1 MSKIPVK
8 DVTPPSKKSDKASD
22 TVNMYQKREKI
33 YVREVEGFFQKL
45 RTWSLWALMLGYFG
59 TAWINI
65 GDRQA
70 VLFDLPARQ
79 FHIFNVTFWPQD
91 FMLLS
96 WALIICAFGLFTITN
111 FAGRIWCGYTC
122 PQSAWS
128 FIFMWIE
135 ERAEGTRNQRMKLD
149 KAPMSAEKLRKKGIK
164 HIAWLIV
171 AFWTGVTFVGYF
183 TPIRELVVDIFAFG
197 DVGAWAVFWIGF
209 FTVAT
214 YLNAGWMR
222 EQVCI
227 YMCPYARF
235 QSVMYDNDTLAVSY
249 DFNRGEPRGK
259 RSKKA
264 KAEGDTQQLG
274 DCVDCS
280 MCVQVCPTGIDIRDG
295 LQYQCIGCALC
306 IDACDDIME
315 KLDKPKGLIRY
326 TTENELEGK
335 KTHILRPRLFG
346 YAGAMILMMG
356 GLGYAI
362 LDRTPFE
369 LDIERDRGR
378 LYQVTVND
386 TIQNAYTLKMM
397 NMSQESH
404 TYVLS
409 VDGLDGIKLLG
420 DTEYELSVNE
430 LKETTINLEIDPD
443 EVKTSASKT
452 DIEFVIVNKETGEE
466 VTREESRFIA
476 PRAI

>member
-1 MSKIPVK
+1 MSEIPVK
-8 DVTPPSKKSDKASD
+8 DVTPKPEKSSE

-33 YVREVEGFFQKL
+33 YVREVEGLFQKI

-59 TAWINI
+59 TAWLDW

-135 ERAEGTRNQRMKLD
+135 ERAEGSRNARIKLD
-149 KAPMSAEKLRKKGIK
+149 KEPLSATKVRKKTIK
-164 HIAWLIV
+164 HIGWLIV

-183 TPIRELVVDIFAFG
+183 TPIRELVPDIFTFG
-197 DVGAWAVFWIGF
+197 DIGSWGLFWIGF

-214 YLNAGWMR
+214 YVNAGWMR

-235 QSVMYDNDTLAVSY
+235 QSVMYDTDTLAVSY

-259 RSKKA
+259 RSRKA
-264 KAEGDTQQLG
+264 KAEGDTNQLG

-280 MCVQVCPTGIDIRDG
+280 LCVQVCPTGIDIRDG

-306 IDACDDIME
+306 IDACDSIME

-346 YAGAMILMMG
+346 YAAALIIMIG
-356 GLGYAI
+356 GLGYSI
-362 LDRTPFE
+362 VSRTPFE

-378 LYQVTVND
+378 LYQLTVND
-386 TIQNAYTLKMM
+386 TIQNAYTLKLM
-397 NMSQESH
+397 NMSQEAH
-404 TYVLS
+404 TYILS
-409 VDGLDGIKLLG
+409 VEGLDGLRLLG
-420 DTEYELSVNE
+420 NTEYSLDVNQ
-430 LKETTINLEIDPD
+430 LHETTINLEIDP
-443 EVKTSASKT
+443 EETRMSASKAN
-452 DIEFVIVNKETGEE
+452 IEFVITNKETGEE

-476 PRAI
+476 PRA

>member
-1 MSKIPVK
+1 MSEIPVK
-8 DVTPPSKKSDKASD
+8 DVTPKPEKSSE

-33 YVREVEGFFQKL
+33 YVREVEGLFQKI

-59 TAWINI
+59 TAWLDW

-111 FAGRIWCGYTC
+111 FAGRVWCGYTC

-135 ERAEGTRNQRMKLD
+135 ERAEGSRNARIKLD
-149 KAPMSAEKLRKKGIK
+149 KEPLSATKVRKKAIK
-164 HIAWLIV
+164 HIGWLIV

-183 TPIRELVVDIFAFG
+183 TPIRELVPDLFTFG
-197 DVGAWAVFWIGF
+197 DIGSWGLFWIGF

-214 YLNAGWMR
+214 YVNAGWMR

-235 QSVMYDNDTLAVSY
+235 QSVMYDTDTLAVSY

-259 RSKKA
+259 RSRKA
-264 KAEGDTQQLG
+264 KAEGDTNQLG

-280 MCVQVCPTGIDIRDG
+280 LCVQVCPTGIDIRDG

-306 IDACDDIME
+306 IDACDSIME

-346 YAGAMILMMG
+346 YAAALIIMIG
-356 GLGYAI
+356 GLGYSI
-362 LDRTPFE
+362 VSRTPFE

-378 LYQVTVND
+378 LYQLTVND
-386 TIQNAYTLKMM
+386 TIQNAYTLKLM
-397 NMSQESH
+397 NMSQEAH
-404 TYVLS
+404 TYILS
-409 VDGLDGIKLLG
+409 VEGLDGLRLLG
-420 DTEYELSVNE
+420 NTEYSLDVNQ
-430 LKETTINLEIDPD
+430 LHETTINLEIDP
-443 EVKTSASKT
+443 EETRMSASKAN
-452 DIEFVIVNKETGEE
+452 IEFVITNKETGEE

-476 PRAI
+476 PRA

>member
-1 MSKIPVK
+1 MSEIPVK
-8 DVTPPSKKSDKASD
+8 DVTPKPEKSSE

-33 YVREVEGFFQKL
+33 YVREIEGLFQKI

-59 TAWINI
+59 TAWLDW

-111 FAGRIWCGYTC
+111 FAGRVWCGYTC

-135 ERAEGTRNQRMKLD
+135 ERAEGSRNARIKLD
-149 KAPMSAEKLRKKGIK
+149 KEPLSATKVRKKAIK
-164 HIAWLIV
+164 HIGWLIV

-183 TPIRELVVDIFAFG
+183 TPIRELVPDIFTFG
-197 DVGAWAVFWIGF
+197 DIGSWGLFWIGF

-214 YLNAGWMR
+214 YVNAGWMR

-235 QSVMYDNDTLAVSY
+235 QSVMYDTDTLAVSY

-264 KAEGDTQQLG
+264 KAEGDTNQLG

-280 MCVQVCPTGIDIRDG
+280 LCVQVCPTGIDIRDG

-306 IDACDDIME
+306 IDACDSIME

-346 YAGAMILMMG
+346 YAAALIIMIG
-356 GLGYAI
+356 GLGYSI
-362 LDRTPFE
+362 VSRTPFE

-378 LYQVTVND
+378 LYQLTVND
-386 TIQNAYTLKMM
+386 TIQNAYTLKLM
-397 NMSQESH
+397 NMSQEAH
-404 TYVLS
+404 TYILS
-409 VDGLDGIKLLG
+409 VEGLDGLRLLG
-420 DTEYELSVNE
+420 NTEYSLDVNQ
-430 LKETTINLEIDPD
+430 LHETTINLEIDP
-443 EVKTSASKT
+443 EETRMSASKAN
-452 DIEFVIVNKETGEE
+452 IEFVITNKETGEE

-476 PRAI
+476 PRA

>member
-1 MSKIPVK
+1 MSEIPVK
-8 DVTPPSKKSDKASD
+8 DVTPKPEKSSE

-33 YVREVEGFFQKL
+33 YVREVEGLFQKI

-59 TAWINI
+59 TAWLDW

-111 FAGRIWCGYTC
+111 FAGRVWCGYTC

-135 ERAEGTRNQRMKLD
+135 ERAEGTRNARIKLD
-149 KAPMSAEKLRKKGIK
+149 KEPLSATKVRKKAIK
-164 HIAWLIV
+164 HIGWLIV

-183 TPIRELVVDIFAFG
+183 TPIRELVPDLFTFG
-197 DVGAWAVFWIGF
+197 DIGSWGLFWIGF

-214 YLNAGWMR
+214 YVNAGWMR

-235 QSVMYDNDTLAVSY
+235 QSVMYDTDTLAVSY

-264 KAEGDTQQLG
+264 KAEGDTNQLG

-280 MCVQVCPTGIDIRDG
+280 LCVQVCPTGIDIRDG

-306 IDACDDIME
+306 IDACDSIME

-346 YAGAMILMMG
+346 YAAALIIMIG
-356 GLGYAI
+356 GLGYSI
-362 LDRTPFE
+362 VSRTPFE

-378 LYQVTVND
+378 LYQLTVND
-386 TIQNAYTLKMM
+386 TIQNAYTLKLM
-397 NMSQESH
+397 NMSQEAH
-404 TYVLS
+404 TYILS
-409 VDGLDGIKLLG
+409 VEGLDGLRLLG
-420 DTEYELSVNE
+420 NTEYSLDVNQ
-430 LKETTINLEIDPD
+430 LHETTINLEIDP
-443 EVKTSASKT
+443 EETRMPASKAN
-452 DIEFVIVNKETGEE
+452 IEFVITNKETGEE

-476 PRAI
+476 PRA

>member
-1 MSKIPVK
+1 MSEIPVK
-8 DVTPPSKKSDKASD
+8 DVTPKPEKSSE

-33 YVREVEGFFQKL
+33 YVREVEGLFQKI

-59 TAWINI
+59 TAWLDW

-111 FAGRIWCGYTC
+111 FAGRVWCGYTC

-135 ERAEGTRNQRMKLD
+135 ERAEGSRNARIKLD
-149 KAPMSAEKLRKKGIK
+149 KEPLSATKVRKKAIK
-164 HIAWLIV
+164 HIGWLIV

-183 TPIRELVVDIFAFG
+183 TPIRELVPDLFTFG
-197 DVGAWAVFWIGF
+197 DIGSWGLFWIGF

-214 YLNAGWMR
+214 YVNAGWMR

-235 QSVMYDNDTLAVSY
+235 QSVMYDTDTLAVSY

-264 KAEGDTQQLG
+264 KAEGDTNQLG

-280 MCVQVCPTGIDIRDG
+280 LCVQVCPTGIDIRDG

-306 IDACDDIME
+306 IDACDSIME

-346 YAGAMILMMG
+346 YAAALIIMIG
-356 GLGYAI
+356 GLGYSI
-362 LDRTPFE
+362 VSRTPFE

-378 LYQVTVND
+378 LYQLTVND
-386 TIQNAYTLKMM
+386 TIQNAYTLKLM
-397 NMSQESH
+397 NMSQEAH
-404 TYVLS
+404 TYILS
-409 VDGLDGIKLLG
+409 VEGLDGLRLLG
-420 DTEYELSVNE
+420 NTEYSLDVNQ
-430 LKETTINLEIDPD
+430 LHETTINLEIDP
-443 EVKTSASKT
+443 EETRMPASKAN
-452 DIEFVIVNKETGEE
+452 IEFVITNKETGEE

-476 PRAI
+476 PRA

>member
-1 MSKIPVK
+1 MSEIPVK
-8 DVTPPSKKSDKASD
+8 DVTPKPEKSSE

-33 YVREVEGFFQKL
+33 YVREVEGLFQKI

-59 TAWINI
+59 TAWLDW

-111 FAGRIWCGYTC
+111 FAGRVWCGYTC

-135 ERAEGTRNQRMKLD
+135 ERAEGSRNARIKLD
-149 KAPMSAEKLRKKGIK
+149 KEPLSATKVRKKAIK
-164 HIAWLIV
+164 HIGWLIV

-183 TPIRELVVDIFAFG
+183 TPIRELVPDLFTFG
-197 DVGAWAVFWIGF
+197 DIGSWGLFWIGF

-214 YLNAGWMR
+214 YVNAGWMR

-235 QSVMYDNDTLAVSY
+235 QSVMYDTDTLAVSY

-264 KAEGDTQQLG
+264 KAEGDTNQLG

-280 MCVQVCPTGIDIRDG
+280 LCVQVCPTGIDIRDG

-306 IDACDDIME
+306 IDACDSIME

-346 YAGAMILMMG
+346 YAAALIIMIG
-356 GLGYAI
+356 GLGYSI
-362 LDRTPFE
+362 VSRTPFE

-378 LYQVTVND
+378 LYQLTVND
-386 TIQNAYTLKMM
+386 TIQNAYTLKLM
-397 NMSQESH
+397 NMSQEAH
-404 TYVLS
+404 TYILS
-409 VDGLDGIKLLG
+409 VEGLDGLRLLG
-420 DTEYELSVNE
+420 NTEYSLDVNQ
-430 LKETTINLEIDPD
+430 LHETTINLEIDP
-443 EVKTSASKT
+443 EETRMSASKAN
-452 DIEFVIVNKETGEE
+452 IEFVITNKETGEE

-476 PRAI
+476 PRA

>member
-1 MSKIPVK
+1 MSEIPVK
-8 DVTPPSKKSDKASD
+8 DVTPKPEKSSE

-33 YVREVEGFFQKL
+33 YVREVEGLFQKI

-59 TAWINI
+59 TAWLDW

-111 FAGRIWCGYTC
+111 FAGRVWCGYTC

-135 ERAEGTRNQRMKLD
+135 ERAEGSRNARIKLD
-149 KAPMSAEKLRKKGIK
+149 KEPLSATKVRKKAIK
-164 HIAWLIV
+164 HIGWLIV

-183 TPIRELVVDIFAFG
+183 TPIRELVPGLFTFG
-197 DVGAWAVFWIGF
+197 DIGSWGLFWIGF

-214 YLNAGWMR
+214 YVNAGWMR

-235 QSVMYDNDTLAVSY
+235 QSVMYDTDTLAVSY

-264 KAEGDTQQLG
+264 KAEGDTNQLG

-280 MCVQVCPTGIDIRDG
+280 LCVQVCPTGIDIRDG

-306 IDACDDIME
+306 IDACDSIME

-346 YAGAMILMMG
+346 YAAALIIMIG
-356 GLGYAI
+356 GLGYSI
-362 LDRTPFE
+362 VSRTPFE

-378 LYQVTVND
+378 LYQLTVND
-386 TIQNAYTLKMM
+386 TIQNAYTLKLM
-397 NMSQESH
+397 NMSQEAH
-404 TYVLS
+404 TYILS
-409 VDGLDGIKLLG
+409 VEGLDGLRLLG
-420 DTEYELSVNE
+420 NTEYSLDVNQ
-430 LKETTINLEIDPD
+430 LHETTINLEIDP
-443 EVKTSASKT
+443 EETRMSASKAN
-452 DIEFVIVNKETGEE
+452 IEFVITNKETGEE

-476 PRAI
+476 PRA

>member
-8 DVTPPSKKSDKASD
+8 DVTPSGSKSDKNPE
-22 TVNMYQKREKI
+22 TVSLYQKREKI

-59 TAWINI
+59 TAWINL

-111 FAGRIWCGYTC
+111 FAGRVWCGYTC

-135 ERAEGTRNQRMKLD
+135 ERTEGTRNQRMKLD
-149 KAPMSAEKLRKKGIK
+149 KASMSPEKLRKKALK
-164 HIAWLIV
+164 HTAWLIV

-183 TPIRELVVDIFAFG
+183 TPIRELVVDIFTFG
-197 DVGAWAVFWIGF
+197 DVGAWGIFWIGF

-249 DFNRGEPRGK
+249 DYNRGEPRGK

-264 KAEGDTQQLG
+264 KAESNTEQLG

-378 LYQVTVND
+378 LYQITVND

-397 NMSQESH
+397 NMSQEPH
-404 TYVLS
+404 TYILS
-409 VDGLDGIKLLG
+409 VDGLDGIQLLG
-420 DTEYELSVNE
+420 DTEYDLSVNE

-452 DIEFVIVNKETGEE
+452 DIEFVITNKETGEE

>member
-1 MSKIPVK
+1 MSEIPVK
-8 DVTPPSKKSDKASD
+8 DVTPKPEKSSE

-33 YVREVEGFFQKL
+33 YVREVEGLFQKI

-59 TAWINI
+59 TAWLDW

-135 ERAEGTRNQRMKLD
+135 ERAEGTRNARIKLD
-149 KAPMSAEKLRKKGIK
+149 KEPLSATKVRKKAIK
-164 HIAWLIV
+164 HIGWLIV

-183 TPIRELVVDIFAFG
+183 TPIRELVPDLFTFG
-197 DVGAWAVFWIGF
+197 DIGSWGLFWIGF

-214 YLNAGWMR
+214 YVNAGWMR

-235 QSVMYDNDTLAVSY
+235 QSVMYDTDTLAVSY

-264 KAEGDTQQLG
+264 KAEGDTNQLG

-280 MCVQVCPTGIDIRDG
+280 LCVQVCPTGIDIRDG

-306 IDACDDIME
+306 IDACDSIME

-346 YAGAMILMMG
+346 YAAALIIMIG
-356 GLGYAI
+356 GLGYSI
-362 LDRTPFE
+362 VSRTPFE

-378 LYQVTVND
+378 LYQLTVND
-386 TIQNAYTLKMM
+386 TIQNAYTLKLM
-397 NMSQESH
+397 NMSQEAH
-404 TYVLS
+404 TYILS
-409 VDGLDGIKLLG
+409 VEGLDGLRLLG
-420 DTEYELSVNE
+420 NTEYSLDVNQ
-430 LKETTINLEIDPD
+430 LHETTINLEIDP
-443 EVKTSASKT
+443 EETRMPASKAN
-452 DIEFVIVNKETGEE
+452 IEFVITNKETGEE

-476 PRAI
+476 PRA

>member
-1 MSKIPVK
+1 MSEIPVK
-8 DVTPPSKKSDKASD
+8 DVTPKTDKQPEMVS
-22 TVNMYQKREKI
+22 MYQKREKI
-33 YVREVEGFFQKL
+33 YVREIEGLFQKI

-59 TAWINI
+59 TVWLNW

-79 FHIFNVTFWPQD
+79 FHIFGVTFWPQD

-111 FAGRIWCGYTC
+111 LAGRIWCGYTC

-149 KAPMSAEKLRKKGIK
+149 KEPMSTTKLRKKSIK

-183 TPIRELVVDIFAFG
+183 TPIRELVPDIFTLG
-197 DVGAWAVFWIGF
+197 DIGSWAIFWIGF

-214 YLNAGWMR
+214 YVNAGWMR

-235 QSVMYDNDTLAVSY
+235 QSVMYDTDTLAVSY

-264 KAEGDTQQLG
+264 KAEGDTNQLG

-280 MCVQVCPTGIDIRDG
+280 LCVQVCPTGIDIRDG

-306 IDACDDIME
+306 IDACDSIME

-335 KTHILRPRLFG
+335 KTHIMRPRLFG
-346 YAGAMILMMG
+346 YAIALIVMIG

-378 LYQVTVND
+378 LYQMTVND
-386 TIQNAYTLKMM
+386 TIQNAYTLKLM
-397 NMSQESH
+397 NMSQEPH
-404 TYVLS
+404 TYVLT
-409 VDGLDGIKLLG
+409 VEGLDGIKLLG
-420 DTEYELSVNE
+420 QTEYQLDINQLHEA
-430 LKETTINLEIDPD
+430 TINLEIDP
-443 EVKTSASKT
+443 EVTKTSASKT
-452 DIEFVIVNKETGEE
+452 NIEFVITNKETGEE

-476 PRAI
+476 PRS

>member
-1 MSKIPVK
+1 MSEIPVK
-8 DVTPPSKKSDKASD
+8 DVTPKPEKSSE

-33 YVREVEGFFQKL
+33 YVREVEGLFQKI

-59 TAWINI
+59 TAWLDW

-111 FAGRIWCGYTC
+111 FAGRVWCGYTC

-135 ERAEGTRNQRMKLD
+135 ERAEGTRNARIKLD
-149 KAPMSAEKLRKKGIK
+149 KEPLSATKVRKKAIK
-164 HIAWLIV
+164 HIGWLIV

-183 TPIRELVVDIFAFG
+183 TPIRELVPDLFTFG
-197 DVGAWAVFWIGF
+197 DIGSWGLFWIGF

-214 YLNAGWMR
+214 YVNAGWMR

-235 QSVMYDNDTLAVSY
+235 QSVMYDTDTLAVSY

-264 KAEGDTQQLG
+264 KAEGDTNQLG

-280 MCVQVCPTGIDIRDG
+280 LCVQVCPTGIDIRDG

-306 IDACDDIME
+306 IDACDSIME

-346 YAGAMILMMG
+346 YAAALIIMIG
-356 GLGYAI
+356 GLGYSI
-362 LDRTPFE
+362 VSRTPFE

-378 LYQVTVND
+378 LYQLTVND
-386 TIQNAYTLKMM
+386 TIQNAYTLKLM
-397 NMSQESH
+397 NMSQEAH
-404 TYVLS
+404 TYILS
-409 VDGLDGIKLLG
+409 VEGLDGLRLLG
-420 DTEYELSVNE
+420 NTEYSLDVNQ
-430 LKETTINLEIDPD
+430 LHETTINLEIDP
-443 EVKTSASKT
+443 EETRMSASKAN
-452 DIEFVIVNKETGEE
+452 IEFVITNKETGEE

-476 PRAI
+476 PRA

>member
-1 MSKIPVK
+1 MSEIPVK
-8 DVTPPSKKSDKASD
+8 DVTPKPEKSSE

-33 YVREVEGFFQKL
+33 YVREVEGLFQKI

-59 TAWINI
+59 TAWLDW

-111 FAGRIWCGYTC
+111 FAGRVWCGYTC

-135 ERAEGTRNQRMKLD
+135 ERAEGSRNARIKLD
-149 KAPMSAEKLRKKGIK
+149 KEPLSATKVRKKAIK
-164 HIAWLIV
+164 HIGWLIV

-183 TPIRELVVDIFAFG
+183 TPIRELVPDLFTFG
-197 DVGAWAVFWIGF
+197 DIGSWGLFWIGF

-214 YLNAGWMR
+214 YVNAGWMR

-235 QSVMYDNDTLAVSY
+235 QSVMYDTDTLAVSY

-264 KAEGDTQQLG
+264 KAEGDTNQLG

-280 MCVQVCPTGIDIRDG
+280 LCVQVCPTGIDIRDG

-306 IDACDDIME
+306 IDACDSIME

-346 YAGAMILMMG
+346 YAAALIIMIG
-356 GLGYAI
+356 GLGYSI
-362 LDRTPFE
+362 VSRTPFE

-378 LYQVTVND
+378 LYQLTVND
-386 TIQNAYTLKMM
+386 TIQNAYTLKLM
-397 NMSQESH
+397 NMSQEAH
-404 TYVLS
+404 TYILS
-409 VDGLDGIKLLG
+409 VEGLDGLRLLG
-420 DTEYELSVNE
+420 NTEFSLDVNQLHE
-430 LKETTINLEIDPD
+430 ATINLEIDP
-443 EVKTSASKT
+443 EETRMPASKAN
-452 DIEFVIVNKETGEE
+452 IEFVITNKETGEE

-476 PRAI
+476 PRA